1 MRTSRTVFL
10 TALLLLACV
19 CYAAPDGNRSIPATD
34 GRITWVG
41 RTMVR
46 DGGVAFDWS
55 ATYVRVSFLG
65 DYLAVKATDA
75 RRNYFNVWIDRPMS
89 AEPDKVISF
98 DGEDDTVVL
107 ADKDFFKAKYGR
119 KGPSSHT
126 VIIQKRT
133 EGDQGITTVKEF
145 ICNGDLLQAEGL
157 KTRQIEFVGDS
168 YTCGYGSENSVSSD
182 RFTPET
188 ESSSK
193 SYAAIVAR
201 YFGADYV
208 SISHSGQGIVRN
220 YGGSGRDI
228 NMINRYGRTFDN
240 DKDTAWDASKSALSP
255 DITVIYLGTND
266 FSTNLQPMYNA
277 FRRNYLNLLGQIK
290 ANYGEDHP
298 VLCVASKADEGL
310 FDYVREIVRTSGLKN
325 VTYYGFF
332 NGVHFDDDRE
342 LGADWHP
349 NYKAHK
355 KLAYAIIPYIATA
368 TGWDLEDRIVE

>member
-1 MRTSRTVFL
+1 MDTSRR
-10 TALLLLACV
+10 LLLAV
-19 CYAAPDGNRSIPATD
+19 ILLLGLSLTAPAQDRSFHASD

-41 RTMVR
+41 RTLAR
-46 DGGVAFDWS
+46 DGGVSFDWT
-55 ATYVRVSFLG
+55 ATYVRIRFEG
-65 DYLAVKATDA
+65 DYLALKASDT
-75 RRNYFNVWIDRPMS
+75 RKNYFNVWIDRPMS
-89 AEPDKVISF
+89 AEPDKVVAVE
-98 DGEDDTVVL
+98 GDDCLVVL
-107 ADKDFFKAKYGR
+107 ADKEDFKARYGR
-119 KGPSSHT
+119 KGPKEHSVT
-126 VIIQKRT
+126 VQKRT

-145 ICNGDLLQAEGL
+145 ICSGELLQAEGL
-157 KTRQIEFVGDS
+157 KARQIEFVGDS

-193 SYAAIVAR
+193 SYAAIVSR

-208 SISHSGQGIVRN
+208 SVSHSGQGIVRN

-240 DKDTAWDASKSALSP
+240 DKDTAWDASKSAFAP

-266 FSTNLQPMYNA
+266 FSTNLQPMYNV

-332 NGVHFDDDRE
+332 NGVHYDNDTE

-349 NYKAHK
+349 NYLAHK

-368 TGWDLEDRIVE
+368 AGWGLEDRIVE

>member
-1 MRTSRTVFL
+1 MRSSRIAFIAAV
-10 TALLLLACV
+10 LLACASF
-19 CYAAPDGNRSIPATD
+19 AAGAADRSIPASD

-41 RTMVR
+41 RTLVS
-46 DGGVAFDWS
+46 DGSVSFDWS
-55 ATYVRVSFLG
+55 ATYVRVSFQG
-65 DYLAVKATDA
+65 DYLAVKASDSH
-75 RRNYFNVWIDRPMS
+75 RNYFNVWIDRPMS

-107 ADKDFFKAKYGR
+107 ADKDFFKARYGR
-119 KGPSSHT
+119 KGPVSHT
-126 VIIQKRT
+126 ITIQKRT

-145 ICNGDLLQAEGL
+145 ICDGDLLQAEGL
-157 KTRQIEFVGDS
+157 KARQIEFVGDS

-193 SYAAIVAR
+193 SYAAIVSR

-208 SISHSGQGIVRN
+208 SISHSGQGIARN
-220 YGGSGRDI
+220 YGDGGRDT
-228 NMINRYGRTFDN
+228 NMPIRYGRTFDN
-240 DKDTAWDASKSALSP
+240 DKENPWDASKSAFSP
-255 DITVIYLGTND
+255 ALTVIYLGTND
-266 FSTNLQPMYNA
+266 FSTNRQPTYSA
-277 FRRNYLNLLGQIK
+277 FRRNYLSLLGQIK

-310 FDYVREIVRTSGLKN
+310 FDYVRDIVNTCGMKN

-355 KLAYAIIPYIATA
+355 KLAYAIIPYIATV
-368 TGWDLEDRIVE
+368 TGWELEDRIVE

>member
-1 MRTSRTVFL
+1 MKTSRKAFL
-10 TALLLLACV
+10 TAFLLLACV
-19 CYAAPDGNRSIPATD
+19 SYAAPAGERSFPASD

-41 RTMVR
+41 RTLVND
-46 DGGVAFDWS
+46 DGVSFDWT
-55 ATYVRVSFLG
+55 ATYFRVSFEG
-65 DYLAVKATDA
+65 DLIALKASDT
-75 RRNYFNVWIDRPMS
+75 RKNYFNVWIDRPMS
-89 AEPDKVISF
+89 AEPDKVISIE
-98 DGEDDTVVL
+98 GEDSTVVL
-107 ADKDFFKAKYGR
+107 ADKEYFKARYGR
-119 KGPSSHT
+119 KVPASHT
-126 VIIQKRT
+126 VTVQKRT

-145 ICNGDLLQAEGL
+145 ICSGDLLQAEGI
-157 KTRQIEFVGDS
+157 KARQIEFVGDS

-193 SYAAIVAR
+193 SYAAIVSR

-208 SISHSGQGIVRN
+208 SVSHSGQGIVRN

-240 DKDTAWDASKSALSP
+240 DKNKAWDASKSAFSP

-298 VLCVASKADEGL
+298 ILCVASKADEGL

-332 NGVHFDDDRE
+332 TGVHFDDDRE

-355 KLAYAIIPYIATA
+355 KLAYALIPYIATA
-368 TGWDLEDRIVE
+368 TGWDLEDRTVE